1 MSQMLYKH
9 PGKHKLHGDMFDYI
23 IVEEDEIED
32 TIAKGWSLTTT
43 EAKSFVNEDMD
54 LRDPAVE
61 NTPPTRAE
69 METKAKELGIRFPAN
84 TKDATLLKKINEKL
98 DELD

>member
-23 IVEEDEIED
+23 IVNEDEIED
-32 TIAKGWSLTTT
+32 TIANGWSLTTD
-43 EAKSFVNEDMD
+43 EAKNGKEDNSKPS
-54 LRDPAVE
+54 RE
-61 NTPPTRAE
+61 E
-69 METKAKELGIRFPAN
+69 MEAKAKELEIRFPAN
-84 TKDATLLKKINEKL
+84 IKDATLLKKINEKL

>member
-23 IVEEDEIED
+23 IVEEDENKNNN
-32 TIAKGWSLTTT
+32 AKGWSVTNT
-43 EAKSFVNEDMD
+43 EAKNGKEDNS
-54 LRDPAVE
+54 E
-61 NTPPTRAE
+61 PTRDE
-69 METKAKELGIRFPAN
+69 LETKAKELGIRFPAN
-84 TKDATLLKKINEKL
+84 IKHSTLLSKINEKL